1 MKLSD
6 FEIDGLEER
15 FWSKVDKTG
24 GCWIWTGPKM
34 HGGYGRVNLLLRGGK
49 RKDLNDYGYLSAH
62 RLAYEL
68 TYGEILD
75 HLHICHKCDNPPCVR
90 PTHLFSGTPADN
102 VRDASVKGRM
112 KGSAGCRINR
122 GDSNHFAKLTYD
134 QVDKIRQR
142 INDGESLH
150 VIGNEY
156 GISYHQMYRIKI
168 NESWRD

>member
-75 HLHICHKCDNPPCVR
+75 HLHICHKCDNPPCVLSLLKR
-90 PTHLFSGTPADN
+90 AELALSSLPFQLYDLPAH
-102 VRDASVKGRM
+102 R
-112 KGSAGCRINR
+112 
-122 GDSNHFAKLTYD
+122 
-134 QVDKIRQR
+134 
-142 INDGESLH
+142 
-150 VIGNEY
+150 
-156 GISYHQMYRIKI
+156 
-168 NESWRD
+168 